1 MTFVFTFFIIIRRR
15 AIIECALV
23 LFLKTKMEQELV
35 LSNIG
40 FDHYIEDAAL
50 GALSLCAD
58 TCTMKI
64 RLFSIIKHCGRRG

>member
-1 MTFVFTFFIIIRRR
+1 
-15 AIIECALV
+15 
-23 LFLKTKMEQELV
+23 MEQELV
-35 LSNIG
+35 LSNIV

-50 GALSLCAD
+50 GALSLGAD